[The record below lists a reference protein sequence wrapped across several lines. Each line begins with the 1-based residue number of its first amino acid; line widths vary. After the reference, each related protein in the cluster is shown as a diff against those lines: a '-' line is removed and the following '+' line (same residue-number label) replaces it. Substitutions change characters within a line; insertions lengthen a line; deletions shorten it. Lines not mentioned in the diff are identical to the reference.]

1 MTNMPPDQ
9 KSNMVYDITEGRGKN
24 RLKSQ
29 ENAERINLTSWAT
42 GMITTSNR
50 SLRDDLLALKSF
62 PEGEL
67 MRMMEMHIYNDPNDD
82 PEWARAHFNRIHD
95 NYGHAIF
102 PFIQFII
109 ARLPEVIELIATVQT
124 RIERA
129 ANVTTQE
136 RYWSAMTAIAVVGG
150 MIANKLNLIHIPVP
164 PVQAYA
170 VALIETSRKE
180 NKLMLLNNSDFLGS
194 FLQRKFHET
203 LVINDFI
210 DPKTKLGEG
219 PLREPRGALSIRYE
233 PDTKLL
239 FVLAKTYR
247 EECNRG
253 LLNIEESLEM
263 YKKSGAYLGTQRKRM
278 AAGTIM
284 GMDVNAPALVFDVR
298 KLPDFKE
305 EKFLNVD
312 DSKLNDLD
320 PVDGD

>member
-1 MTNMPPDQ
+1 
-9 KSNMVYDITEGRGKN
+9 
-24 RLKSQ
+24 
-29 ENAERINLTSWAT
+29 
-42 GMITTSNR
+42 
-50 SLRDDLLALKSF
+50 
-62 PEGEL
+62 
-67 MRMMEMHIYNDPNDD
+67 
-82 PEWARAHFNRIHD
+82 
-95 NYGHAIF
+95 
-102 PFIQFII
+102 
-109 ARLPEVIELIATVQT
+109 
-124 RIERA
+124 
-129 ANVTTQE
+129 
-136 RYWSAMTAIAVVGG
+136 MTAIAVVGG

-305 EKFLNVD
+305 ENFLNVD